1 MGRITPNKIT
11 MIASNH
17 SSDETKLKNKVNSE
31 NSRSKIQNSLVFAI
45 GSVIP
50 NRRVSASRVFKKNQ
64 RLWPPL
70 NIKNTF
76 NRISILDRHWSVNN

>member
-1 MGRITPNKIT
+1 MMGRKTPNKIT
-11 MIASNH
+11 MIDSNH
-17 SSDETKLKNKVNSE
+17 SSDETKLTDKDNIE

-50 NRRVSASRVFKKNQ
+50 SSRVSASRVFTKNQ
-64 RLWPPL
+64 RLWPTL

-76 NRISILDRHWSVNN
+76 K